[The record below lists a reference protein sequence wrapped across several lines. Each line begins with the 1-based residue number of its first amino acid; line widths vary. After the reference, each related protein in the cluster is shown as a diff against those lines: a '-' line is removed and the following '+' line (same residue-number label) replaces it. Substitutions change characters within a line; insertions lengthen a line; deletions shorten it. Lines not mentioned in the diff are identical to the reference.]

1 MNDCELNRKIFSIFQ
16 VIITIDTMKSTKN
29 LLLLLLTLLLGCL
42 QDRYQINY
50 QTIDNEL
57 LSYYPELLSEIP
69 DLPSPALTDDGREVV
84 LAKLQDSLYAWFDAT
99 VENGDTF
106 DYKLGLLGKGN
117 QLLADETDF
126 PAFARRGIH
135 SDWELANTKTI
146 TGRSVSLITVDGRP
160 GRSSGAGFMA
170 ADETI
175 LSVIAQ
181 DNHTVKNLGLTHPDL
196 ARPLFHLWNSA
207 RINGSE
213 NESIPADERMN
224 ISALVYNG
232 HEVAVHITG
241 SRGWQESIFSDEILG
256 TGHIEIRREPD
267 NEEME
272 FLKQQYEQLTPE
284 QFEGMKEKLTHLH
297 TGEMVLFYIN
307 RYGFYEGHTDFR
319 ADPVTIAFIFGLR
332 SVKELHEAANGNF
345 YQYFTSHF
353 TFNPE

>member
-1 MNDCELNRKIFSIFQ
+1 
-16 VIITIDTMKSTKN
+16 MKHHTTLYI
-29 LLLLLLTLLLGCL
+29 LLVGLTLQGCIN
-42 QDRYQINY
+42 DRYSTDFPAIVRSELQFFPEY
-50 QTIDNEL
+50 QTEK
-57 LSYYPELLSEIP
+57 P
-69 DLPSPALTDDGREVV
+69 DLPSPGMDRNGREVV

-106 DYKLGLLGKGN
+106 DYKKGLYGKGN
-117 QLLADETDF
+117 QLLADEMDF

-146 TGRSVSLITVDGRP
+146 TGRSVSQITVDGRP
-160 GRSSGAGFMA
+160 GRSSGVGFMT

-196 ARPLFHLWNSA
+196 ARPLFHIWNSA

-213 NESIPADERMN
+213 NESIPANERMG
-224 ISALVYNG
+224 ITALVYNG
-232 HEVAVHITG
+232 NEVAVQMTG
-241 SRGWQESIFSDEILG
+241 SRGWQESIFNDEILG

-267 NEEME
+267 SEEME

-284 QFEGMKEKLTHLH
+284 QFEGMKEKLTYLNI
-297 TGEMVLFYIN
+297 GEMVLFYIN

-332 SVKELHEAANGNF
+332 SVKELHKAANGNF
-345 YQYFTSHF
+345 YQYFTSHS

>member
-1 MNDCELNRKIFSIFQ
+1 MNHRTTLCILLICFVFKGCTNDRYTIHYR
-16 VIITIDTMKSTKN
+16 TIDREGLPFS
-29 LLLLLLTLLLGCL
+29 
-42 QDRYQINY
+42 
-50 QTIDNEL
+50 
-57 LSYYPELLSEIP
+57 PEYNSQKP
-69 DLPSPALTDDGREVV
+69 DMPSPALDRSGREVV
-84 LAKLQDSLYAWFDAT
+84 LAKLQDSLYTWFDAT

-106 DYKLGLLGKGN
+106 DYKSGLLGKGN

-196 ARPLFHLWNSA
+196 VRPLFHLWNST
-207 RINGSE
+207 RIHASTNGSKPV
-213 NESIPADERMN
+213 NEKTELT
-224 ISALVYNG
+224 ALIYNG

-241 SRGWQESIFSDEILG
+241 SRGWQESIFNDEILG

-267 NEEME
+267 SEEME
-272 FLKQQYEQLTPE
+272 FLKQQYKQLTPE
-284 QFEGMKEKLTHLH
+284 QFEVMKEKLTYLH

-332 SVKELHEAANGNF
+332 SVKELHKAANGNLHR
-345 YQYFTSHF
+345 YFTSHF